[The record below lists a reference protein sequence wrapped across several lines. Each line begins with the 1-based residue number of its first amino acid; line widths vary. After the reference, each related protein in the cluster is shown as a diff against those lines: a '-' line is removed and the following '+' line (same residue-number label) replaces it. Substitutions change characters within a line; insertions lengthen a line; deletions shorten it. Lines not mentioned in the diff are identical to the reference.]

1 MVNTQKQPLC
11 IADGYVHPRERLAGV
26 FGRGLFGKV
35 RLDVRSDAFVSG
47 IRVGAHYGIRI
58 QQPLRQLGIGH
69 TSVVG
74 QVGHP
79 QPTGGLCSLTIP
91 GFNGDEHRLLPN
103 APTATVEQ
111 VITFFRL
118 LVRREIPIIQLDFPG
133 KHHRLI
139 RLAHCLAD
147 LLHHVP
153 NRLIS
158 LQPQPLLHVLCRNRL
173 GRTRHQKHAGVPGV
187 NGQLAVH
194 HDRAA
199 ANGRFRPAIHAFPTV
214 TGRKPA
220 HAPRVTRPASQPIF
234 LAKGSHVLD
243 AARLIR
249 EAFEKFLS
257 RHQLRFEAK
266 STPSHRNPLTSYNQ
280 TDKHSYQITR
290 FHRPSTGI
298 FRVRLCIIGIPC
310 S

>member
-1 MVNTQKQPLC
+1 MVNPQEQPLC
-11 IADGYVHPRERLAGV
+11 IADSDVHPRERLAGV

-35 RLDVRSDAFVSG
+35 RLDVWFDAFVSG
-47 IRVGAHYGIRI
+47 ICVGAHNGIRI

-69 TSVVG
+69 TPMVR

-79 QPTGGLCSLTIP
+79 QPTGGFCSLTIP

-118 LVRREIPIIQLDFPG
+118 LVRREIPVVQLDLAG

-139 RLAHCLAD
+139 RLAHRPAD

-173 GRTRHQKHAGVPGV
+173 GRTRHQKHAGVPGM
-187 NGQLAVH
+187 NRQLAVH
-194 HDRAA
+194 HNRPA
-199 ANGRFRPAIHAFPTV
+199 ANGRLRSAIHALPAV

-220 HAPRVTRPASQPIF
+220 HSCRVTRPASQPIF
-234 LAKGSHVLD
+234 LAKSPHVLD
-243 AARLIR
+243 TAGFVR

-257 RHQLRFEAK
+257 RH
-266 STPSHRNPLTSYNQ
+266 
-280 TDKHSYQITR
+280 
-290 FHRPSTGI
+290 
-298 FRVRLCIIGIPC
+298 
-310 S
+310 